1 MLTTAHNFLGDGL
14 ALSLII
20 LHLCVIIALSTYDSY
35 MNQLDT
41 TL

>member
-1 MLTTAHNFLGDGL
+1 MLTTAHNFLGDVL

-20 LHLCVIIALSTYDSY
+20 LHLCVITALSTDDSC